1 MTIDWW
7 TLFLQTVNFLLL
19 VWLLQH
25 FLYKPVRAVIEKRR
39 ALAEHAL
46 LEAEATEKEASE
58 AKADFEQKSAA
69 LEERRAEL
77 AEETQQAAEADAKRI
92 VADAKAQARA
102 ITAEARKAAEQ
113 SHADALAHLKQDIM
127 ETAVEIAGTIL
138 RKTANDDLNAIFLTH
153 VLDEIDRLSKE
164 DRARID
170 ADVASDPGV
179 VDVATSMTLTDDE
192 REAWT
197 RMLRDKL
204 HLRAAPRFTIDP
216 ELVGGAEL
224 RFPHATV
231 RFAWSDQLKKA
242 AALLTMSA
250 TQGTKVD

>member
-58 AKADFEQKSAA
+58 
-69 LEERRAEL
+69 
-77 AEETQQAAEADAKRI
+77 EADAKRI
-92 VADAKAQARA
+92 IADAKAQARA
-102 ITAEARKAAEQ
+102 ITAEARKAADQ
-113 SHADALAHLKQDIM
+113 SHADALAHLKQDIT

-170 ADVASDPGV
+170 GEAGGYGPGLRKRIADDP
-179 VDVATSMTLTDDE
+179 
-192 REAWT
+192 R
-197 RMLRDKL
+197 
-204 HLRAAPRFTIDP
+204 
-216 ELVGGAEL
+216 
-224 RFPHATV
+224 
-231 RFAWSDQLKKA
+231 
-242 AALLTMSA
+242 
-250 TQGTKVD
+250 